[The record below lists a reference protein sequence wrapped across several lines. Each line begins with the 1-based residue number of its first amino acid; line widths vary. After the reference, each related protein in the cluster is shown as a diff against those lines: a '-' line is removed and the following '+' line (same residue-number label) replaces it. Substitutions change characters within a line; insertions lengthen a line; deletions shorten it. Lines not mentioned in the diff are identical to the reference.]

1 MGISFTPR
9 SIPGAK
15 FPPQLDRLCWGRDLS
30 QIPDEEIWAKGINLE
45 YVIDAYRNL
54 HMDDYFFRSF
64 FELLI
69 GVRYV
74 RDMIEDGASADEIKA
89 MWADDVAKFKE
100 QRRPYLLYAE

>member
-1 MGISFTPR
+1 
-9 SIPGAK
+9 
-15 FPPQLDRLCWGRDLS
+15 
-30 QIPDEEIWAKGINLE
+30 
-45 YVIDAYRNL
+45 
-54 HMDDYFFRSF
+54 MDDYFFRSF